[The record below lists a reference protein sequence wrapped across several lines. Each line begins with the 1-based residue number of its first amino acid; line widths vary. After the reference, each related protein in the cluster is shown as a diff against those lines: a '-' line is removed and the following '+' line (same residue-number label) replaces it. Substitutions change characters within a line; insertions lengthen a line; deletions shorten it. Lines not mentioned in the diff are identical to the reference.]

1 MSYEYDLTVSMVLA
15 SLRTAVL
22 TASGY
27 ISQFKQAYPEIWSL
41 FMYLVVLYVSA
52 KLVLRIARMIYRT
65 FVNTMKLVICLAIVA
80 VAIQLWNNKPALA
93 ELVPQI
99 QYTLI
104 QLSHLLKMMVTFLAG
119 TLTEFDWRN
128 FSKVDIDRLLDSLRA
143 TRGQFET
150 LFQLRLD

>member
-22 TASGY
+22 MASGY

-41 FMYLVVLYVSA
+41 FLYLVVLYVSA